1 MVKVGNLYY
10 YSDQNNT
17 VFIVISAITII
28 NGENWIFYNKSPFLD
43 TVLLSQKVSK
53 KYNSNWLA
61 GKIKEKNLIKLL
73 NNHYFSSKFIGAIEI
88 DPNDEELEKKSFI
101 SKMNL
106 VNENHVNVNML
117 SLAAGHLYSTGN
129 FTQRFLFA
137 NNLSKEEY
145 RDMKIRELLK

>member
-106 VNENHVNVNML
+106 VNENH
-117 SLAAGHLYSTGN
+117 LYSTGN